1 MSSDETPKIEPTL
14 IDAPSIA
21 PETKPEADRTAKR
34 PRLPRSRQRLRS
46 RSNPNPSRRRSSPRS
61 KPKPK
66 RRPCRPLRRSSR
78 RRRSSCAGV
87 SPGPRKLRRSRA
99 SARFAL
105 LAACVAIAAS
115 LGAIGGSLGVAN
127 FGLMTAPKAEPIAV
141 AKDPSDEIR
150 ALKDTVAQLRAQTKS
165 LNDNL
170 ASLKTSVTTTTAMA
184 NQQNG
189 KIAETL
195 ERIEKAQAE
204 QKKLMASQAAPET
217 TGSINQ
223 RRSKQQ
229 QQTTPTVP
237 MVLGDPPTTLK
248 PPILQDYVLRRVYDG
263 AALIEGRHGIIE
275 VEARHR
281 GARPRPHRGDQAPGW
296 PLGRGHGARADR
308 SALIRLSLFGKTLSR
323 RERVFCYPCGAGLHG
338 ATDALS
344 SDSDP
349 FLRAA
354 DRARTGRGA
363 REARNGRVLPGARR
377 AAVARRS
384 CPPRCASPR

>member
-14 IDAPSIA
+14 IDAPSIT
-21 PETKPEADRTAKR
+21 PETKPEAANSEAAGAPKVEAAPEVKAEPKPEPAKIE
-34 PRLPRSRQRLRS
+34 PKIEAKAEAPTLPPAPQIEPPKAIIL
-46 RSNPNPSRRRSSPRS
+46 RRRQPWTEKTEAQPR
-61 KPKPK
+61 
-66 RRPCRPLRRSSR
+66 
-78 RRRSSCAGV
+78 
-87 SPGPRKLRRSRA
+87 

-127 FGLMTAPKAEPIAV
+127 FGLMTAQKAEPIAV

-170 ASLKTSVTTTTAMA
+170 ASLKTSVTATTATT

-189 KIAETL
+189 KITETL

-223 RRSKQQ
+223 AQKQAAAAAA
-229 QQTTPTVP
+229 TPTVP

-275 VEARHR
+275 VEA
-281 GARPRPHRGDQAPGW
+281 GIVAPG
-296 PLGRGHGARADR
+296 LGRIEAIKRQDGRWVVVTARG
-308 SALIRLSLFGKTLSR
+308 LIVQR
-323 RERVFCYPCGAGLHG
+323 
-338 ATDALS
+338 
-344 SDSDP
+344 
-349 FLRAA
+349 
-354 DRARTGRGA
+354 
-363 REARNGRVLPGARR
+363 
-377 AAVARRS
+377 
-384 CPPRCASPR
+384 